1 MAHEIL
7 TEALGMAEELVKWR
21 RDLHRIPELGLKL
34 PQTAAYIT
42 ERLKEMGIESTCSAS
57 SNVVALIG
65 SGEPCFLLRSDMDA
79 LPVEERSG
87 ESFSSTNGCMHACG
101 HDMHAA
107 ILLGA
112 AKMLKARES
121 ELKGTVK
128 LLFQSGEEIFSGAVA
143 AMKEGV
149 LENPK
154 VEASFAAHVFAS
166 IPFGLVAYGDKG
178 LSSAYGFHIDIT
190 GKGAHGSTP
199 EAGISPINAAVHI
212 YLGLQELVA
221 REVSGMDEVTMTV
234 GQFHSGSA
242 ANVIPEKAWME
253 GTLRTFNK
261 ETAEYLISRITEMA
275 VKTADA
281 YRAKAEVTALYNVPM
296 VYSDPELNTEF
307 IESIREL
314 DDSLV
319 AQKALHVMGS
329 EDFSFITDTIPAVY
343 MVFGAGVEDP
353 TRWRA
358 QHNPEI
364 IFNEKAL
371 PVGAAAYVK
380 IAMDYLTKRSKR

>member
-1 MAHEIL
+1 MAHEIF
-7 TEALGMAEELVKWR
+7 TEALGMTEELVRWR

-34 PQTAAYIT
+34 PQTTAYIQ
-42 ERLKEMGIESTCSAS
+42 ERLKEMGIESTCSDN

-65 SGEPCFLLRSDMDA
+65 SGEPCFMLRSDMDA

-87 ESFSSTNGCMHACG
+87 EPFSSVNGCMHACG

-112 AKMLKARES
+112 AKMLKAREP

-128 LLFQSGEEIFSGAVA
+128 LLFQSGEEIFGGAVA

-154 VEASFAAHVFAS
+154 VEASFAAHVFAAH
-166 IPFGLVAYGDKG
+166 PTGLVAYGDKA

-199 EAGISPINAAVHI
+199 EAGVSPINAAVHI
-212 YLGLQELVA
+212 YLGLQELIA

-234 GQFHSGSA
+234 GQLHAGSA

-261 ETAEYLISRITEMA
+261 ETADYLIGRITEMA
-275 VKTADA
+275 EKTADA
-281 YRAKAEVTALYNVPM
+281 YRAKAEVSALYNVPM
-296 VYSDPELNTEF
+296 VNNDPQLNAEF
-307 IESIREL
+307 VESVREL

-319 AQKALHVMGS
+319 VRKVLHVMGS
-329 EDFSFITDTIPAVY
+329 EDFAFITDTIPAVY
-343 MVFGAGVEDP
+343 MALGAGVEDQD
-353 TRWRA
+353 RWRA

-364 IFNEKAL
+364 VFNEKVL
-371 PVGAAAYVK
+371 PIGVAAYVK
-380 IAMDYLTKRSKR
+380 IATDYLAGRSEG

>member
-1 MAHEIL
+1 MAHEFF
-7 TEALGMAEELVKWR
+7 TEAQKMAEDLVKWR
-21 RDLHRIPELGLKL
+21 RDLHQMPELGLKL
-34 PQTAAYIT
+34 PQTAAYIQ
-42 ERLKEMGIESTCSAS
+42 ERLREMGIKSNCSES

-65 SGEPCFLLRSDMDA
+65 SGEPCFMLRSDMDA

-87 ESFSSTNGCMHACG
+87 EPFSSSNGNMHACG

-112 AKMLKARES
+112 AKMLKAREP

-128 LLFQSGEEIFSGAVA
+128 LLFQSGEEVFGGAVA
-143 AMKEGV
+143 AMEEGV

-154 VEASFAAHVFAS
+154 VEAAFAAHVFAS
-166 IPFGLVAYGDKG
+166 LPFGLVAYGDKA

-199 EAGISPINAAVHI
+199 EAGVSPINAAVHI
-212 YLGLQELVA
+212 YLGLQELIA
-221 REVSGMDEVTMTV
+221 REVSGMDEVTMTI
-234 GQFHSGSA
+234 GQLHSGAA

-261 ETAEYLISRITEMA
+261 DTAEYLIRRITEMA
-275 VKTADA
+275 EKTAEA
-281 YRAKAEVTALYNVPM
+281 YRAQAAVKALYNVPM
-296 VYSDPELNTEF
+296 VDNNPELNLEF
-307 IESIREL
+307 VESIREL
-314 DDSLV
+314 DESLV
-319 AQKALHVMGS
+319 PEKALHVMGS
-329 EDFSFITDTIPAVY
+329 EDFAFITEKIPAVY
-343 MVFGAGVEDP
+343 MVLGAGVPDK

-364 IFNEKAL
+364 VFNEKVL
-371 PVGAAAYVK
+371 PTGAAAYAK
-380 IAMDYLTKRSKR
+380 IAVDYLKKRSR

>member
-1 MAHEIL
+1 MAHEIFK
-7 TEALGMAEELVKWR
+7 EAQGMTGELVKWR

-34 PQTAAYIT
+34 PQTTAYIQ
-42 ERLKEMGIESTCSAS
+42 ERLKEMGIESTCSDS

-65 SGEPCFLLRSDMDA
+65 SGEPCFMLRSDMDA

-166 IPFGLVAYGDKG
+166 LPFGLVAYGDKA
-178 LSSAYGFHIDIT
+178 LSSAYGFHIDIM

-199 EAGISPINAAVHI
+199 EAGVSPINAAVHI
-212 YLGLQELVA
+212 YLGLQELIA

-234 GQFHSGSA
+234 GQLHSGSA

-261 ETAEYLISRITEMA
+261 ETADYLIGRITEMA

-296 VYSDPELNTEF
+296 VDNDPELNMEF

-314 DDSLV
+314 DGNLV
-319 AQKALHVMGS
+319 TQKALHVMGS
-329 EDFSFITDTIPAVY
+329 EDFSFFTNTIPAVY
-343 MVFGAGVEDP
+343 MAFGAGAQDQ

-364 IFNEKAL
+364 VFNEKVL
-371 PVGAAAYVK
+371 SVGAAAYVK
-380 IAMDYLTKRSKR
+380 IATDYLTKRSKR

>member
-1 MAHEIL
+1 MAHEIF
-7 TEALGMAEELVKWR
+7 TEAQGMTPELIKWR
-21 RDLHRIPELGLKL
+21 RELHQIPELGLKL
-34 PQTAAYIT
+34 PQTAAYIQ
-42 ERLKEMGIESTCSAS
+42 ERLKEMGIESTCSDS

-65 SGEPCFLLRSDMDA
+65 SGEPCFMLRSDMDA

-87 ESFSSTNGCMHACG
+87 EQFSSTNGCMHACG

-112 AKMLKARES
+112 AKMLKVREP

-166 IPFGLVAYGDKG
+166 LPFGLVAYGDKA

-199 EAGISPINAAVHI
+199 EAGVSPINAAVHI
-212 YLGLQELVA
+212 YLGLQELIA

-234 GQFHSGSA
+234 GQLHAGSA

-261 ETAEYLISRITEMA
+261 ETAGYLISRITEMA

-296 VYSDPELNTEF
+296 VDNDPELNAEF

-314 DDSLV
+314 DGNLV
-319 AQKALHVMGS
+319 TQKALHVMGS
-329 EDFSFITDTIPAVY
+329 EDFSFFTDTIPAVY
-343 MVFGAGVEDP
+343 MAFGAGVEDQ

-364 IFNEKAL
+364 VFNEKVL
-371 PVGAAAYVK
+371 SVGAAAYVK
-380 IAMDYLTKRSKR
+380 IATDYLTKRSKR

>member
-1 MAHEIL
+1 MAHEIF
-7 TEALGMAEELVKWR
+7 TEAQGMTEELVRWR
-21 RDLHRIPELGLKL
+21 RDLHQIPELGLKL
-34 PQTAAYIT
+34 PQTAAYIQ
-42 ERLKEMGIESTCSAS
+42 ERLKEMGIESTCSDS

-65 SGEPCFLLRSDMDA
+65 SGEPCFMLRSDMDA

-87 ESFSSTNGCMHACG
+87 EQFSSTNGCMHACG

-112 AKMLKARES
+112 AKMLKVREP

-166 IPFGLVAYGDKG
+166 LPFGLVAYGDKA

-199 EAGISPINAAVHI
+199 EAGVSPINAAVHI
-212 YLGLQELVA
+212 YLGLQELIA

-234 GQFHSGSA
+234 GQLHAGSA

-261 ETAEYLISRITEMA
+261 ETADYLIGRINEMA

-296 VYSDPELNTEF
+296 VNNDPELNTEF

-314 DDSLV
+314 DGNLV
-319 AQKALHVMGS
+319 TQKALHVMGS
-329 EDFSFITDTIPAVY
+329 EDFSFFTDTIPAVY
-343 MVFGAGVEDP
+343 MAFGAGVEDQ

-364 IFNEKAL
+364 VFNEKVL
-371 PVGAAAYVK
+371 SVGAAAYVK
-380 IAMDYLTKRSKR
+380 IATDYLTKRSKS